1 MKFINIL
8 KNKVENKIQDFVKD
22 IVQEVFIKYDV
33 QLEDQREYIEALD
46 VQLSKINRDIV
57 YIAEALKHTHILLQ
71 KLEEEENILTDNDD
85 SSDKTFH

>member
-33 QLEDQREYIEALD
+33 QLEDQREYIESLD

-71 KLEEEENILTDNDD
+71 KLEEEENSLLR
-85 SSDKTFH
+85 K

>member
-33 QLEDQREYIEALD
+33 QLEDQREYIESLD